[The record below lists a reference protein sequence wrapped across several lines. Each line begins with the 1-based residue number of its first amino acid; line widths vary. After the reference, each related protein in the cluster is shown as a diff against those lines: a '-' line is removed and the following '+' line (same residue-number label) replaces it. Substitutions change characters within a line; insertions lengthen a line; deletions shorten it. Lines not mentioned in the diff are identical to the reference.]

1 MQDQTFTTHVQRS
14 TQSPS
19 LGLPTRPT
27 GSATRS
33 TTAPASTMPP
43 SSSSASAS
51 LSHTLNHSN
60 HELPFTPS
68 TRSQESDLDFCN
80 AFWSSGL
87 RKRTTNGTSEE
98 AEDWGRQGVEVVWNR
113 MKGGTK
119 VLEDMRGWL
128 KERSTIED
136 DYAKRILKLSK
147 HPFGT
152 GETAH
157 LERAILQAK
166 SELEVQSKAHQDFA
180 AFLRQQDAQIAD
192 FVAKRES
199 ARKVSQAT
207 TEKTWKALA
216 NQRNHVLKAK
226 VKYEED
232 AITINALHAQASLL
246 QGRELDKVRRPE
258 SDAIARADRRTW
270 RCRAQAQIKLD
281 KAQQTVQVNERDY
294 RNYVGVLKDTTRV
307 WNEAWKNYCDISQD
321 QEEERVDFV
330 KCRVWDWANGISV
343 VAMAEDDGA
352 ERLRTALE
360 QCDAA
365 TDIKIFVQQSS
376 TGKSIPDPLPF
387 VDFSQKH
394 TASKQMYKTANF
406 KRSSTRIP
414 GVQQTPLA
422 VTDIGRAFQNAPE
435 AIRNPPP
442 ARTQPAPIATAT
454 ARAQSNETP
463 TSATTMSPSTPDQT
477 AIPSR
482 ASGDAALSSEPSRF
496 AVSPSA
502 NLKSNAE
509 RPVSGSSAK
518 AGHAPASAFQ
528 RSPSH
533 TIESPMSPARYE
545 GPGQAMSTSETK
557 ENLAP
562 SGPSAYTRST
572 SQAQALSSQ
581 VHQRS
586 ASKPNVGPLDD
597 YETDPIL
604 KALEKLHTS
613 QSQAQQSGSP
623 RSSADLGAKSPQS
636 QSSLGR
642 PSNAGPGP
650 ASSTSARPRSPS
662 AMLMQPP
669 PLGSQPRPSS
679 RQSSHHPSATSA
691 RPRSPSATM
700 MQPPPASSNGHS
712 SRPSSRQSMNE
723 RSAQRHSV
731 GPPPAAA
738 SQNNAGV
745 GARGRSPSPQP
756 FHPNALRPHSPS
768 PNPQRSNSP
777 QAGPQN
783 GFIYSPQQQQQQ
795 QQPQPQHRGYAAHP
809 PNPPSMVPASYSQHF
824 GSQSNLGHAG
834 TYSNPPSTVSSHHR
848 VPSGPP
854 SSSVGSSFGPP
865 QPQPMYAARAPSP
878 GPQAFSPVAGAIS
891 PPPSLQQAYMP
902 QFQPPPPVPASHYGS
917 LAQGYPTGYHSSPSV
932 ISIASPYSTVSSAPS
947 QHFQSPPPPSVVAS
961 PSSYTQ
967 SPAFPSPSV
976 NSPAQ
981 GTMDRKT
988 STHSGVSSISHA
1000 SMYAAPQQQGV
1011 HPAQQQQQG
1020 MYPQQQHPQSMSSVS
1035 SGRPNPTGQVT
1046 SDGRPI
1052 EFYVNAL
1059 HDYTATMAEEFS
1071 FRAGDV
1077 IAVTKT
1083 EPDGWW
1089 QGVRMGGEGQ
1099 GLFPSNFVEM
1109 RT

>member
-1 MQDQTFTTHVQRS
+1 M
-14 TQSPS
+14 
-19 LGLPTRPT
+19 PTV
-27 GSATRS
+27 A
-33 TTAPASTMPP
+33 
-43 SSSSASAS
+43 SSASAS
-51 LSHTLNHSN
+51 LSALTQSLSPNTNPSSVSTNHSS
-60 HELPFTPS
+60 HELPYSPS
-68 TRSQESDLDFCN
+68 FPPRESDLDFCN
-80 AFWSSGL
+80 AFWSSGV
-87 RKRTTNGTSEE
+87 RKRTTNGINDE
-98 AEDWGRQGVEVVWNR
+98 AEEWGREGVELVWGR
-113 MKGGTK
+113 IKAGTK
-119 VLEDMRGWL
+119 SLEDMRAWL
-128 KERSTIED
+128 RERSTIED
-136 DYAKRILKLSK
+136 EYAKRIFKLAK

-152 GETAH
+152 AETAH
-157 LERAILQAK
+157 LERAIRQAK

-199 ARKVSQAT
+199 ARKNAQAT

-216 NQRNHVLKAK
+216 NQRNHVLKVSGSGGAK
-226 VKYEED
+226 AKYEED
-232 AITINALHAQASLL
+232 AMSINALHAQASLL
-246 QGRELDKVRRPE
+246 QGRGLDK
-258 SDAIARADRRTW
+258 T
-270 RCRAQAQIKLD
+270 KLD

-307 WNEAWKNYCDISQD
+307 WNEAWKNYCDIAQD

-360 QCDAA
+360 QCDAT
-365 TDIKIFVQQSS
+365 TDIKIFVQQSA
-376 TGKSIPDPLPF
+376 TGRSIPDPLPF

-394 TASKQMYKTANF
+394 TASKQTYKIANF

-435 AIRNPPP
+435 AIRNPQSV
-442 ARTQPAPIATAT
+442 ARPELAPIATTT
-454 ARAQSNETP
+454 AREQFNAAPLS
-463 TSATTMSPSTPDQT
+463 TSPMSLSMPDPD
-477 AIPSR
+477 AVPSR
-482 ASGDAALSSEPSRF
+482 GSGDAALSSEPSRF

-509 RPVSGSSAK
+509 RPISGSSAK

-533 TIESPMSPARYE
+533 TTESAMSAARYE
-545 GPGQAMSTSETK
+545 GPGQAMSTSATK

-581 VHQRS
+581 THQRTP
-586 ASKPNVGPLDD
+586 SKPTGPGPLDD

-613 QSQAQQSGSP
+613 QSHAQQLTSP
-623 RSSADLGAKSPQS
+623 RSSADLRGRQPQS
-636 QSSLGR
+636 QSSLGQ
-642 PSNAGPGP
+642 PSNGAPS
-650 ASSTSARPRSPS
+650 ASSSARPRSPS
-662 AMLMQPP
+662 AMMMQPP
-669 PLGSQPRPSS
+669 PGSQPRPTS

-700 MQPPPASSNGHS
+700 MQPPPSSSTGHP

-723 RSAQRHSV
+723 RLAQPQSV

-738 SQNNAGV
+738 TGQNNAGV

-768 PNPQRSNSP
+768 PNPQRSSSP
-777 QAGPQN
+777 QPGPQN
-783 GFIYSPQQQQQQ
+783 GYVYNSQSQQPQQQQQQ
-795 QQPQPQHRGYAAHP
+795 QPQHRGYAAHP
-809 PNPPSMVPASYSQHF
+809 PNPPSMVPASYSHHF
-824 GSQSNLGHAG
+824 GSQSNFGQAG
-834 TYSNPPSTVSSHHR
+834 SYANTPSTASSHHR
-848 VPSGPP
+848 VPSGAPP
-854 SSSVGSSFGPP
+854 SSVGSFGPP
-865 QPQPMYAARAPSP
+865 QAQPMYAARAPSP

-891 PPPSLQQAYMP
+891 PPPSLQGAYMP
-902 QFQPPPPVPASHYGS
+902 QFQPPPPVSASHYNS
-917 LAQGYPTGYHSSPSV
+917 VPQGYPASYRSSPSV
-932 ISIASPYSTVSSAPS
+932 VSIASPYSTVSPAPS
-947 QHFQSPPPPSVVAS
+947 QHFQPPPSVVAS
-961 PSSYTQ
+961 PSSYAP
-967 SPAFPSPSV
+967 SPAFSSV
-976 NSPAQ
+976 SSNSPAQ
-981 GTMDRKT
+981 GSVDRKA
-988 STHSGVSSISHA
+988 STYSGVSSVSHA
-1000 SMYAAPQQQGV
+1000 SMYAPQQQGF
-1011 HPAQQQQQG
+1011 QQQG
-1020 MYPQQQHPQSMSSVS
+1020 TYQQHPQHPQQAMSTVS
-1035 SGRPNPTGQVT
+1035 AAGGRPLSTGQVT
-1046 SDGRPI
+1046 ADGQPI

-1059 HDYTATMAEEFS
+1059 HDYTATMAEEFT

-1089 QGVRMGGEGQ
+1089 HGVRMGGEGQ